1 MGPRPKQKK
10 EMPMR
15 TIRPL
20 PLLLAATVAL
30 AACSQKSAD
39 QSQPAAPAAA
49 PAAAAPAAPPPAAGL
64 PRQKAPDGTTVSFVG
79 IKDGDTVTSPFKV
92 GFAVT
97 GAKVAPAGTTDP
109 GTGHFHLIIDSD
121 LPPQDAP
128 LPANEHVKH
137 YGKGQLEDTL
147 TLPPGSHTLQ
157 IEFADGLHLPF
168 DPPVVSD
175 KITVTVK

>member
-1 MGPRPKQKK
+1 MS
-10 EMPMR
+10 M
-15 TIRPL
+15 IRPL
-20 PLLLAATVAL
+20 TLLLTATLAL
-30 AACSQKSAD
+30 SACSQKSGD
-39 QSQPAAPAAA
+39 QGQAA
-49 PAAAAPAAPPPAAGL
+49 PAAAAPAAPAATL
-64 PRQKAPDGTTVSFVG
+64 PRQKAPDGTTVSFTG

-97 GAKVAPAGTTDP
+97 GAKIAPAGTTDP

-137 YGKGQLEDTL
+137 YGKAQTEDTI

-157 IEFADGLHLPF
+157 IELADGLHLPF